1 MVTDRDAGSSMSEQ
15 WLAVLD
21 AVAEV
26 CAAERANSAS
36 TRRVSLRIQGVNR
49 GQARTLLRVLRRRG
63 YVDTIGKSVDGAP
76 LRWALT
82 AAGRSVRTRRRPM
95 QPLATDHGADR
106 RSTAPVA

>member
-1 MVTDRDAGSSMSEQ
+1 MVTDRDVGSPMSEQ

-21 AVAEV
+21 AVAEA

-49 GQARTLLRVLRRRG
+49 SKARALLRVLRRRG
-63 YVDTIGKSVDGAP
+63 YVDTMGESVDGAP

-82 AAGRSVRTRRRPM
+82 PAGRSVRTRRRPM
-95 QPLATDHGADR
+95 GPLATDHGADR
-106 RSTAPVA
+106 RPKAPSA